1 MTLPTDRVSL
11 AKLTAMDLCM
21 VEVPRCAD
29 TSFPSSLTVYNRT
42 EIFSS
47 YCALLHVAIMFLE

>member
-29 TSFPSSLTVYNRT
+29 TSLLTVYNRT